1 MKQSMYGPKI
11 QDELSSSSSP
21 SPSSSWWW
29 ISLFLFYNNRPTRDC
44 NLELQRLNRLC
55 LRANFF
61 WHGSQLC
68 VLQEGVSN
76 LACLQRYTMK
86 LVFAFRPLLFDVEKG
101 ACFLVF
107 EPPFS
112 TSKTSFGFRLHFLY
126 RLVGE
131 HCVEKQKRFLV
142 FGFRR
147 PDWTDLTPHIYEKL
161 PNTGPKA
168 RKTGA
173 CISQYSQYFRL

>member
-112 TSKTSFGFRLHFLY
+112 TTKTSFVFRLRPIGRRTLC
-126 RLVGE
+126 RKAKTL
-131 HCVEKQKRFLV
+131 
-142 FGFRR
+142 FGFWFSTSRLDR
-147 PDWTDLTPHIYEKL
+147 PKVDETEYVESESENIPGFDAPQ
-161 PNTGPKA
+161 GMA
-168 RKTGA
+168 
-173 CISQYSQYFRL
+173 

>member
-1 MKQSMYGPKI
+1 MKQAMYGPKI

-29 ISLFLFYNNRPTRDC
+29 ISLFLFYNNRPRQDC

-61 WHGSQLC
+61 WHGSQLG

-112 TSKTSFGFRLHFLY
+112 TSKTSFGFRRHFLY
-126 RLVGE
+126 RLIGE

-147 PDWTDLTPHIYEKL
+147 PDWTDLISYILIYLFK
-161 PNTGPKA
+161 PFYA
-168 RKTGA
+168 H
-173 CISQYSQYFRL
+173 